1 MFNEYQHLRIP
12 GPTPISPEV
21 QREMNRTILGHRSA
35 EFSEIIASTMDQAKY
50 IFQTEGD
57 VFILASSGTGA
68 LEMAVANTVEAG
80 DKVLVIVTGVFG
92 ERFVK
97 IANSYRAEVLTLK
110 YDFGE
115 AANPK
120 DVKEML
126 EEHPDIKAV
135 FTTQCETSTA
145 VANPIEEIGK
155 VVKES
160 NALLIVDAVS
170 ALVGMNLEM
179 DSWAVD
185 IAVTASHKAL
195 GLPPGLALIGVSEK
209 AWEVV
214 NNHKG
219 PRFYFDLMA
228 YKKSAGKNTTPFTGP
243 VNLVFGL
250 SKSIELIQQE
260 GLQNTFKRHTLI
272 RDMLRAAMLALN
284 LELFV
289 KDQAAASCTVT
300 SIKGKEDLDVEA
312 FRKVLLKDYKVVT
325 AGGQQD
331 LKGKIFRIGHM
342 GYIFP
347 LDIITTIS
355 AVEMALKQIGYPV
368 TLGTGVKAAEEVW
381 INAKNINK

>member
-35 EFSEIIASTMDQAKY
+35 GFSEIVESAMDKAKY
-50 IFQTEGD
+50 IFQTKGD

-68 LEMAVANTVEAG
+68 LEMAVSNTVEAG
-80 DKVLVIVTGVFG
+80 EKVLIIVTGVFG

-97 IANSYRAEVLTLK
+97 IAKSYNAEILTLN
-110 YDFGE
+110 YDFGN
-115 AANPK
+115 AADPK

-126 EEHPDIKAV
+126 ENNPDIKAV
-135 FTTQCETSTA
+135 FVTQCETSTA
-145 VANPIEEIGK
+145 VLNPIEEIGR
-155 VVKES
+155 VVKET
-160 NALLIVDAVS
+160 NALLIVDSVS

-179 DSWAVD
+179 DNWGVD

-195 GLPPGLALIGVSEK
+195 GLPPGLSLIAVSEK

-228 YKKSAGKNTTPFTGP
+228 YKKSAKKNTTPFTGP
-243 VNLVFGL
+243 VSLVFGL
-250 SKSIELIQQE
+250 SKSIDLIKQE
-260 GLQNTFKRHTLI
+260 GLENTFKRHTLI
-272 RDMLRAAMLALN
+272 RNMLRAAITSLN

-289 KDQAAASCTVT
+289 EDENSASSTVT
-300 SIKGKEDLDVEA
+300 SIKGKENLDVEA
-312 FRKVLLKDYKVVT
+312 FRKILLNDYKIVT

-381 INAKNINK
+381 LNEKNINK